1 MMAIIIEALA
11 TFGFLF
17 VTAAI
22 GGIMVVALVLLWA
35 TIKEKRDE
43 KKNANRYYRG
53 YRRG

>member
-1 MMAIIIEALA
+1 MMTTIFEALA

-22 GGIMVVALVLLWA
+22 GGIMVVALVLVWD
-35 TIKEKRDE
+35 TIKEKRQ
-43 KKNANRYYRG
+43 KKKDINRYYKG